1 MFTFFFLVVSV
12 LSSEA
17 LMFPKDISV
26 LFVPQSR
33 HLVNTTWKCP
43 LGSEFQCCAR
53 RSWGDNVGEIQTYLI
68 LLEQCRFSLCTEVH
82 GQPTHPHRG
91 GGSHGVSWPF
101 TAGSVSSSFNSSVQ
115 HLENT
120 PEVWRSM
127 QLIYYPCK
135 CNTTDIQETTDIL
148 MMYHLTWTFTLTT
161 PNIKVLFS
169 ELTH

>member
-1 MFTFFFLVVSV
+1 MSCFYMFTFFSLVVSV

-17 LMFPKDISV
+17 LMFPDISV

-33 HLVNTTWKCP
+33 HLWT
-43 LGSEFQCCAR
+43 R
-53 RSWGDNVGEIQTYLI
+53 RGNVRLVQSSSVVPGAVGGDNVGEIQTYLI

-82 GQPTHPHRG
+82 GQPTHPRGG

-115 HLENT
+115 HLENA

-127 QLIYYPCK
+127 QLIYYPYK
-135 CNTTDIQETTDIL
+135 CNTTDIQETADIL
-148 MMYHLTWTFTLTT
+148 MMHHLTWTFTLTYT
-161 PNIKVLFS
+161 K
-169 ELTH
+169 H